1 MSLNQSMNIAVG
13 SLRNN
18 QYALTVVSHNIA
30 NIHTEGYIRQGVNF
44 QESRFNTGNNN
55 VVGIIK
61 GLNGATISE
70 LKDYVD
76 MGAFNDVIKT
86 NSDAE
91 YYNKVKDNISGLED
105 IVNALGD
112 DGLNAL
118 LNDFYAASANLEKY
132 PDDISIRQQF
142 LLSASNV
149 ADKFNEVSKQIDTKE
164 QDTIESTQ
172 DTVKIVDNLF
182 KKLAD
187 ANAEYVKSDKS
198 AEARNEINSI
208 LKELSNYIDVKYDTN
223 TNGTVNLYVGGI
235 KAVQGASQNYSLKSS
250 MAGGKFSM
258 YLQSTE
264 DENYKITNGITDA
277 FKTGSLAANIEF
289 INGSNDKYFSLSGL
303 RDKIDSAANAFA
315 TELNKIQTY
324 DDGDVFAANITNDG
338 NGNLILEKSTENLFT
353 TSDGST
359 TITAGNIT
367 INSKLKDN
375 PWLVAAARIDSTQY
389 KGDEWKNAVGNSDNA
404 VEITG
409 LQNKK
414 ICSYAINNDTTLSKF
429 LSSLAT
435 DIGTNV
441 DYAKGKADT
450 ANSVADSSQ
459 TNFSNLIGVN
469 LDEELTD
476 MIKYQRSYEAS
487 AKLFSTVNNL
497 YDTILSM
504 V

>member
-1 MSLNQSMNIAVG
+1 MSLNQSMNIATG
-13 SLRNN
+13 SLKNN

-30 NIHTEGYIRQGVNF
+30 NIHTEGYVRQGVNF
-44 QESRFNTGNNN
+44 QESRYDTGSNN

-61 GLNGATISE
+61 GMNGATISE

-91 YYNKVKDNISGLED
+91 YYNTIKDNISGLED

-118 LNDFYAASANLEKY
+118 LNDFFAASANLEKY

-142 LLSASNV
+142 LLCAENV
-149 ADKFNEVSKQIDTKE
+149 ADKFNDVSKQIDAKE
-164 QDTIESTQ
+164 QDTLETTQ
-172 DTVKIVDNLF
+172 DTVKTVDNLF
-182 KKLAD
+182 KKLAE
-187 ANAEYVKSDKS
+187 ANAQYVKSDKS
-198 AEARNEINSI
+198 TAAKNEINSV

-223 TNGTVNLYVGGI
+223 TNGTVNLYVGNI
-235 KAVQGASQNYSLKSS
+235 KVVQGASQNYSLKSS
-250 MAGGKFSM
+250 MDGGKFSM
-258 YLQSTE
+258 HLQSTT
-264 DENYKITNGITDA
+264 DENYTISKGITDA
-277 FKTGSLAANIEF
+277 FSTGSLAANIEF
-289 INGSNDKYFSLSGL
+289 LNGTNDKYFSISGL
-303 RDKIDSAANAFA
+303 KDKVDSVANAFA
-315 TELNKIQTY
+315 SELNKIQTY

-338 NGNLILEKSTENLFT
+338 KGNLILEKSTENLFT
-353 TSDGST
+353 TKDGST
-359 TITAGNIT
+359 TFNASNISL
-367 INSKLKDN
+367 NSNIKNN
-375 PWLVAAARIDSTQY
+375 PWLVAAARIDTTKY
-389 KGDEWKNAVGNSDNA
+389 KADEWKNAVGNSDNA
-404 VEITG
+404 VEITA

-441 DYAKGKADT
+441 DYVKDKADT
-450 ANSVADSSQ
+450 ANSVADSSA
-459 TNFSNLIGVN
+459 TNFANLIGVN

-487 AKLFSTVNNL
+487 AKLFSTVNGL
-497 YDTILSM
+497 YDTILGM